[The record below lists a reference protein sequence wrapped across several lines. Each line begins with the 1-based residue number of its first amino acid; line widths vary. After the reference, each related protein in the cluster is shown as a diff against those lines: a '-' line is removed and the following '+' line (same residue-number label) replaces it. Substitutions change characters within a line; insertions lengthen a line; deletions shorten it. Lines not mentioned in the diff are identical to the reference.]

1 MSALGPETPR
11 STRSNQ
17 GIWVI
22 LLLGAIFFG
31 IVIAL
36 LVSTGKEPGPPVA
49 ELEDLYV
56 VPSSLRLRTEP
67 NLDAPVVSNLDR
79 GEKLEQLAQDGSWV
93 QVRRSDGSIGW
104 AERTY
109 LETATDHERRAARY
123 NAIRLLPPLQGEVE
137 RKVPLHSGPGVFFPV
152 IGELDAGSEVTV
164 YTRDHDFYAIEIG
177 GEVAFAEVGAIDLSG
192 AGAAVF
198 EVAASDDEP
207 IEPRE
212 LPPLTASIPEEAPDF
227 LPPREEPS
235 PPPRAEPEVQ
245 PEPPPA
251 VSPGRRG
258 VYPGVPPGG
267 TEPIVVDRAI
277 PRYPPA
283 ARGNGIE
290 GTVVVRAVVRR
301 NGRVGDVEILRD
313 LPYGLGEAA
322 ASAVRRWR
330 FRPATYEGRPIDVYY
345 NVTVNFRLSD

>member
-1 MSALGPETPR
+1 MSALGPDTPR
-11 STRSNQ
+11 PARSNQ

-22 LLLGAIFFG
+22 LVLAAVFFA

-36 LVSTGKEPGPPVA
+36 LVSTGKEPRPEV
-49 ELEDLYV
+49 ETLENLYV
-56 VPSSLRLRTEP
+56 LPSTLRLRTEP
-67 NLDAPVVSNLDR
+67 NLEAPVVANLQR
-79 GEKLEQLAQDGSWV
+79 GEELEQLAQEGSWV

-104 AERTY
+104 AERTF
-109 LETATDHERRAARY
+109 LETATDHDRRVARY
-123 NAIRLLPPLQGEVE
+123 NAIRLLPPLEGEVE

-152 IGELDAGSEVTV
+152 IGELDAGSQVTV

-177 GEVAFAEVGAIDLSG
+177 GEVAFAEVGAIDLSE

-198 EVAASDDEP
+198 EVAASDEEP
-207 IEPRE
+207 LAVRE
-212 LPPLTASIPEEAPDF
+212 EPPLTASIPDE
-227 LPPREEPS
+227 PPIYVPPEDEPA
-235 PPPRAEPEVQ
+235 PPPSEPD
-245 PEPPPA
+245 PRRPTI
-251 VSPGRRG
+251 SPGRGG
-258 VYPGVPPGG
+258 VYAGVPPGG
-267 TEPIVVDRAI
+267 TDPIVVDREM

-322 ASAVRRWR
+322 ADAVRSWR
-330 FRPATYEGRPIDVYY
+330 FRPATYQGRPINVYY

>member
-1 MSALGPETPR
+1 MSTLGPETTRPA
-11 STRSNQ
+11 RSNQ
-17 GIWVI
+17 GLWVI
-22 LLLGAIFFG
+22 LVLAAIFFG

-36 LVSTGKEPGPPVA
+36 LVATGKEPRPEVEP
-49 ELEDLYV
+49 LEDLYV

-67 NLDAPVVSNLDR
+67 NLDAPIVTNLDR
-79 GEKLEQLAQDGSWV
+79 GEMIEQLAQEGSWV
-93 QVRRSDGSIGW
+93 QVRRTDGSIGW

-109 LETATDHERRAARY
+109 LETATDHERRVARY

-152 IGELDAGSEVTV
+152 IGELDAGSDVTV

-177 GEVAFAEVGAIDLSG
+177 GEVAFAEVDAIDLSG

-207 IEPRE
+207 FEPRQ
-212 LPPLTASIPEEAPDF
+212 LPPLTASISDEPPIS
-227 LPPREEPS
+227 LPPREQ
-235 PPPRAEPEVQ
+235 PPPPPTPEPE
-245 PEPPPA
+245 PEPEPTTI
-251 VSPGRRG
+251 SPGRGG
-258 VYPGVPPGG
+258 VYAGVPPGG
-267 TEPIVVDRAI
+267 TDPVVIDRAI

-330 FRPATYEGRPIDVYY
+330 FRPATYQGRPIDVYY
-345 NVTVNFRLSD
+345 NVTVNFRLSN